1 MAEASRR
8 EGGSLKKAIAISTI
22 ELNLG
27 ILRKARQSKGND
39 LNGTKKSYS
48 LYRISATDFQAIKQC
63 RDGAGDC

>member
-27 ILRKARQSKGND
+27 ILRKARRSKGND
-39 LNGTKKSYS
+39 LS
-48 LYRISATDFQAIKQC
+48 L
-63 RDGAGDC
+63 